1 MKLTKKQLRKL
12 IQESIT
18 SHIKQITPLDRKKRE
33 LPHAFQQPPIPPE
46 AAISDPA
53 VRRDISGIR
62 KPGTEEFHKQAD
74 ELSAAFTGNEKPLFS
89 IPGSD
94 LNTYDYLEMHDTLS
108 DAGDSINPDFSQE
121 SSFLEINMPF
131 AQIIEDIPR
140 LKASRLNQIIDE
152 VYKTEN
158 VEDFYKNIK
167 DYVSDETYKQER
179 QDISDAFN
187 SLDPGSL
194 GFGLPADY
202 YAKQGGFFKANGANR
217 LEDFLLD
224 RAKRLATDYFD
235 DALYSLKDRLK

>member
-1 MKLTKKQLRKL
+1 MKLTRNKIRKL

-46 AAISDPA
+46 TILDPDD
-53 VRRDISGIR
+53 RDRITKIR
-62 KPGTEEFHKQAD
+62 DAGTEEYHKVAD
-74 ELSAAFTGNEKPLFS
+74 ELAGAFTGDPKPLFS

-94 LNTYDYLEMHDTLS
+94 LSTYDYQEIHDALS

-131 AQIIEDIPR
+131 AQIIEDIPH
-140 LKASRLNQIIDE
+140 LQSSRLNQIIDE
-152 VYKTEN
+152 VYETEN

-167 DYVSDETYKQER
+167 DYINDETYKQER
-179 QDISDAFN
+179 QDITNAFN

-194 GFGLPADY
+194 GFGLPVDY
-202 YAKQGGFFKANGANR
+202 YAKQGGFFKANGANH

-235 DALYSLKDRLK
+235 DELYSIRDRLK